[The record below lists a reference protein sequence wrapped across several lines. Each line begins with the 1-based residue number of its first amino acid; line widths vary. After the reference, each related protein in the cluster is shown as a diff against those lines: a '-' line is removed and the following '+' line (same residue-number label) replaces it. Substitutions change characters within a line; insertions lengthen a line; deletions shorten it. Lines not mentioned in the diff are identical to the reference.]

1 MKKYPRRNGLKQ
13 IDVNESIEFELSYWN
28 INHYGKKQ
36 FSGWVGDEY
45 WYLPTH
51 QQLVEKLSEIPR
63 ESLVRVK
70 RLTQGGPKEACKY
83 EVKVLR
89 QGPEP
94 QGQKTLDSY

>member
-1 MKKYPRRNGLKQ
+1 MKYPRRNGLKQ
-13 IDVNESIEFELSYWN
+13 IDVNESVEFELSYWN
-28 INHYGKKQ
+28 INNYGKKQ

-70 RLTQGGPKEACKY
+70 RLTKGGPKEACKY

-89 QGPEP
+89 NGPKP
-94 QGQKTLDSY
+94 QGQQTLV

>member
-1 MKKYPRRNGLKQ
+1 MVRRNGLKN
-13 IDVNESIEFELSYWN
+13 IEVNETVEFELSYWN
-28 INHYGKKQ
+28 INNYGKKQ
-36 FSGWVGDEY
+36 FSGFIGDEY

-51 QQLVEKLSEIPR
+51 QQLVNELSQIPR

-70 RLTQGGPKEACKY
+70 RLTKGGPKEACKY